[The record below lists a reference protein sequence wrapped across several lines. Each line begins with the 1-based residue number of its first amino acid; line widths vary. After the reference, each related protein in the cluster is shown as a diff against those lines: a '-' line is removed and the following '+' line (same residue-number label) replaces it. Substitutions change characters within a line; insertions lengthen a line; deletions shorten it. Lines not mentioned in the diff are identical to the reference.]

1 MRRLFYK
8 SKIIDGRIVANEI
21 KPIQE
26 LDSACCA
33 PAPAVTEACCE
44 PEPASSETCCPS
56 TDVTAKDLALWKSI
70 GIFLALISSFLIS
83 DYWFG
88 LFLKSLPTGLSA
100 RVADSLAFF
109 ISHSIGLLSLLAAIT
124 TAAVFLRSYID
135 ADKVRKHMEK
145 VGSIRGHGIAAG
157 IGVATPFCSCSAVP
171 VFTGFIRG
179 GVPVS
184 QAISFLVASPLVNE
198 IAVIMLASVLGWA
211 IAGAYAGLGFAIA
224 VGAGIAL
231 RKFAKPSLTEVTQ
244 IKSLNVIDSKG
255 NVIKP
260 SVQKRANAALLEAR
274 DTVKTTFVFILIGV
288 GVGALI
294 HGWVPNS
301 AIETIASWGPV
312 VGVIAATAVGVP
324 LYSGI
329 ATVIPIITVLAEKGM
344 PMGTLLAFAMSVTAL
359 SFPEALL
366 LRKVMKPKL
375 LAAYFGTVSLGI
387 IFVGITFNLLLS

>member
-1 MRRLFYK
+1 
-8 SKIIDGRIVANEI
+8 VAKEI
-21 KPIQE
+21 KLIQE
-26 LDSACCA
+26 PESTCCA
-33 PAPAVTEACCE
+33 PAPAAVEACCGTEAAPTEACC
-44 PEPASSETCCPS
+44 PT
-56 TDVTAKDLALWKSI
+56 TDATTKDLPLWISV
-70 GIFLALISSFLIS
+70 GTFLGLIASFAIS
-83 DYWFG
+83 DYW
-88 LFLKSLPTGLSA
+88 LDSFLKSRFSGLSETT
-100 RVADSLAFF
+100 ADSLAFF

-124 TAAVFLRSYID
+124 TAAVFVRSYID

-198 IAVIMLASVLGWA
+198 IAIIMLASTVGWS
-211 IAGAYAGLGFAIA
+211 IAGAYAGMGFAIA

-231 RKFAKPSLTEVTQ
+231 RKFARPSLTEVTQ
-244 IKSLNVIDSKG
+244 VKSLNVIDSQG

-260 SVQKRANAALLEAR
+260 SLQKRANAALLESR
-274 DTVKTTFVFILIGV
+274 DTVKTTFVFLLIGV
-288 GVGALI
+288 GIGALI
-294 HGWVPNS
+294 HGWVPTS

-312 VGVIAATAVGVP
+312 VGVLAATVIGVP

-329 ATVIPIITVLAEKGM
+329 ATVVPIISALSEKGM

-359 SFPEALL
+359 SLPEALL

-375 LAAYFGTVSLGI
+375 LAAFFGTVALGI
-387 IFVGITFNLLLS
+387 IFVGITFNIVLG

>member
-1 MRRLFYK
+1 V
-8 SKIIDGRIVANEI
+8 SKEI
-21 KPIQE
+21 KLIQE
-26 LDSACCA
+26 PESACCA
-33 PAPAVTEACCE
+33 PAPAAVEVCCGTETA
-44 PEPASSETCCPS
+44 PTETCCPT
-56 TDVTAKDLALWKSI
+56 TDEATKDLPLWLSV
-70 GIFLALISSFLIS
+70 GTFLALIASFVIS
-83 DYWFG
+83 DYWFDS
-88 LFLKSLPTGLSA
+88 FLKSRFAGLSA
-100 RVADSLAFF
+100 KVADSLAFF
-109 ISHSIGLLSLLAAIT
+109 ISHSIGLISLLAAIT

-135 ADKVRKHMEK
+135 ADKVRNHMEK

-198 IAVIMLASVLGWA
+198 IAIIMLASTVGWS
-211 IAGAYAGLGFAIA
+211 IAGAYAGMGFAIA

-231 RKFAKPSLTEVTQ
+231 RKFAKPSLTEVTNV
-244 IKSLNVIDSKG
+244 KSLNVIDSQG

-260 SVQKRANAALLEAR
+260 SLQKRVNTALHEAR
-274 DTVKTTFVFILIGV
+274 DTVKTTFVFLLIGV
-288 GVGALI
+288 GIGALI
-294 HGWVPNS
+294 HGWVPTS

-312 VGVIAATAVGVP
+312 VGVLAATVIGVP

-329 ATVIPIITVLAEKGM
+329 ATVVPIISALSEKGM

-359 SFPEALL
+359 SLPEALL

-375 LAAYFGTVSLGI
+375 LAAFFGTVSLGI
-387 IFVGITFNLLLS
+387 IFVGITFNIVLG

>member
-1 MRRLFYK
+1 V
-8 SKIIDGRIVANEI
+8 SKEI
-21 KPIQE
+21 KLIQE
-26 LDSACCA
+26 PESACCA
-33 PAPAVTEACCE
+33 PAPAAVETCCGTEAAPIEACC
-44 PEPASSETCCPS
+44 PT
-56 TDVTAKDLALWKSI
+56 TDATTKDLPLWLTV
-70 GIFLALISSFLIS
+70 GTFLGLIASFVIS
-83 DYWFG
+83 DYWFDS
-88 LFLKSLPTGLSA
+88 FLKSWFAGLSEA
-100 RVADSLAFF
+100 TADSLAFF
-109 ISHSIGLLSLLAAIT
+109 ISHSIGLISLLAAIT
-124 TAAVFLRSYID
+124 TAAVFVRSYID

-198 IAVIMLASVLGWA
+198 IAIIMLASTAGWS
-211 IAGAYAGLGFAIA
+211 IAGAYAGMGFAIA

-244 IKSLNVIDSKG
+244 VKSLNVIDSQG

-260 SVQKRANAALLEAR
+260 SLQKRANAALLEAG
-274 DTVKTTFVFILIGV
+274 DTVKTTFVYLLIGV

-294 HGWVPNS
+294 RGWVPAS

-312 VGVIAATAVGVP
+312 VGVLAATVIGVP

-329 ATVIPIITVLAEKGM
+329 ATVVPIISALSEKGM

-359 SFPEALL
+359 SLPEALL
-366 LRKVMKPKL
+366 LRKVMKLKL
-375 LAAYFGTVSLGI
+375 LAAFFGTVSLGI
-387 IFVGITFNLLLS
+387 IFVGITFNIVLG

>member
-1 MRRLFYK
+1 M
-8 SKIIDGRIVANEI
+8 GEIVTKEI
-21 KPIQE
+21 KLIQE
-26 LDSACCA
+26 PESACCA
-33 PAPAVTEACCE
+33 PAPAAVEACCGTETAPTEACCSATDE
-44 PEPASSETCCPS
+44 ATKILPLWISVGTFLGLIASF
-56 TDVTAKDLALWKSI
+56 V
-70 GIFLALISSFLIS
+70 IS
-83 DYWFG
+83 DYWFDS
-88 LFLKSLPTGLSA
+88 FLKSRFAGLGA
-100 RVADSLAFF
+100 TTADSLAFF

-198 IAVIMLASVLGWA
+198 IAIIMLASTVGWS
-211 IAGAYAGLGFAIA
+211 IAGAYAGMGFAIA

-244 IKSLNVIDSKG
+244 VKSLNVIDSQG

-260 SVQKRANAALLEAR
+260 SLQKRSNAALLEAR
-274 DTVKTTFVFILIGV
+274 DTVKTTFVYLLIGV

-294 HGWVPNS
+294 RGWVPAS

-312 VGVIAATAVGVP
+312 VGVLAATVIGVP

-329 ATVIPIITVLAEKGM
+329 ATVVPIISALSEKGM

-359 SFPEALL
+359 SLPEALL

-375 LAAYFGTVSLGI
+375 LAAFFGTVSLGI
-387 IFVGITFNLLLS
+387 IFVGIAFNIVLG

>member
-1 MRRLFYK
+1 VTKEIRL
-8 SKIIDGRIVANEI
+8 
-21 KPIQE
+21 IQE
-26 LDSACCA
+26 AESTCCA
-33 PAPAVTEACCE
+33 PAPSAVEACCGTETAPTEACC
-44 PEPASSETCCPS
+44 PP
-56 TDVTAKDLALWKSI
+56 TDATTKDLPLWISV
-70 GIFLALISSFLIS
+70 GTFLGLIASFVIS
-83 DYWFG
+83 DYWFDS
-88 LFLKSLPTGLSA
+88 FLKSRFAGLNA
-100 RVADSLAFF
+100 TTADSLAFF
-109 ISHSIGLLSLLAAIT
+109 ISHSIGLISLLAAIT
-124 TAAVFLRSYID
+124 TAAVFVRSYID

-198 IAVIMLASVLGWA
+198 IAIIMLASTVGWS
-211 IAGAYAGLGFAIA
+211 IAGAYAGMGFAIA

-244 IKSLNVIDSKG
+244 VKSLNVIDSQG

-260 SVQKRANAALLEAR
+260 SLQKRANAALLEAR
-274 DTVKTTFVFILIGV
+274 DTVKTTFVFLLIGV

-294 HGWVPNS
+294 RGWVPTS

-312 VGVIAATAVGVP
+312 VGVLAATVIGVP

-329 ATVIPIITVLAEKGM
+329 ATVVPIISALSEKGM

-359 SFPEALL
+359 SLPEALL

-375 LAAYFGTVSLGI
+375 LAAFFGTVSLGI
-387 IFVGITFNLLLS
+387 IFVGITFNIVLG

>member
-1 MRRLFYK
+1 MTK
-8 SKIIDGRIVANEI
+8 EI
-21 KPIQE
+21 KLIQE
-26 LDSACCA
+26 VESACCT
-33 PAPAVTEACCE
+33 PAPAATEACCE
-44 PEPASSETCCPS
+44 TDSTSTACCETEDSSTVCCPTPEATS
-56 TDVTAKDLALWKSI
+56 REVLLWRSI
-70 GIFLALISSFLIS
+70 GTFLALITSFVIS

-88 LFLKSLPTGLSA
+88 SFLKSRLTGLGA
-100 RVADSLAFF
+100 NAADSLAFF

-124 TAAVFLRSYID
+124 TVAVFLRSFID
-135 ADKVRKHMEK
+135 AEKVRAHMDKVS
-145 VGSIRGHGIAAG
+145 SIKGHGIAAG
-157 IGVATPFCSCSAVP
+157 IGMATPFCSCSAVP

-198 IAVIMLASVLGWA
+198 IAVIMLASTVGWA
-211 IAGAYAGLGFAIA
+211 IAGAYAAMGFAIA

-231 RKFAKPSLTEVTQ
+231 RKFAKPSLTEVSQ
-244 IKSLNVIDSKG
+244 VKSLNFIDSQG
-255 NVIKP
+255 NVTKP

-312 VGVIAATAVGVP
+312 VGVIAATAIGVP

-329 ATVIPIITVLAEKGM
+329 ATVIPVISALAEKGM

-375 LAAYFGTVSLGI
+375 LSAFFGVVALGI
-387 IFVGITFNLLLS
+387 IFVGITFNIALG

>member
-1 MRRLFYK
+1 MTK
-8 SKIIDGRIVANEI
+8 EI
-21 KPIQE
+21 KLIQE
-26 LDSACCA
+26 VESACCA
-33 PAPAVTEACCE
+33 PAADEACCGTETAPTEACC
-44 PEPASSETCCPS
+44 PTTDATTKNLPLWLSVGTFLSLIASF
-56 TDVTAKDLALWKSI
+56 V
-70 GIFLALISSFLIS
+70 IS
-83 DYWFG
+83 DYW
-88 LFLKSLPTGLSA
+88 LDSFLKSRFAGLNA
-100 RVADSLAFF
+100 TTADSLAFF
-109 ISHSIGLLSLLAAIT
+109 ISHSIGLISLLAAIT

-198 IAVIMLASVLGWA
+198 IAIIMLASTVGWS
-211 IAGAYAGLGFAIA
+211 IAGAYAGMGFAIA

-244 IKSLNVIDSKG
+244 VKSLNVIDSQG
-255 NVIKP
+255 NVVKP
-260 SVQKRANAALLEAR
+260 SLQKRANAALLEAR
-274 DTVKTTFVFILIGV
+274 DTVKTTFVFLLIGV
-288 GVGALI
+288 GIGALI
-294 HGWVPNS
+294 HGWVPTS

-312 VGVIAATAVGVP
+312 VGVFAATVIGVP

-329 ATVIPIITVLAEKGM
+329 ATVVPIISALSEKGM

-359 SFPEALL
+359 SLPEALL

-375 LAAYFGTVSLGI
+375 LAAFFGTVALGI
-387 IFVGITFNLLLS
+387 IFVGITFNIVLG

>member
-1 MRRLFYK
+1 MTKEIRL
-8 SKIIDGRIVANEI
+8 
-21 KPIQE
+21 IQE
-26 LDSACCA
+26 AESTCCA
-33 PAPAVTEACCE
+33 PAPSAVEACCGTETAPTEACC
-44 PEPASSETCCPS
+44 PT
-56 TDVTAKDLALWKSI
+56 TDEANKDLPLWLSV
-70 GIFLALISSFLIS
+70 GTFLALIASFVIS
-83 DYWFG
+83 DYWFDS
-88 LFLKSLPTGLSA
+88 FLKSRFAGLSA
-100 RVADSLAFF
+100 KVADSLAFF
-109 ISHSIGLLSLLAAIT
+109 ISHSIGLISLLAAIT
-124 TAAVFLRSYID
+124 TAAVFVRSYID

-198 IAVIMLASVLGWA
+198 IAIIMLASTVGWS
-211 IAGAYAGLGFAIA
+211 IAGAYAGMGFAIA

-244 IKSLNVIDSKG
+244 VKSLNVIDSQG
-255 NVIKP
+255 NVVKP
-260 SVQKRANAALLEAR
+260 SLQKRANAALLEAR
-274 DTVKTTFVFILIGV
+274 DTVKTTFVFLLIGV
-288 GVGALI
+288 GIGALI
-294 HGWVPNS
+294 HGWVPTS

-312 VGVIAATAVGVP
+312 VGVFAATVIGVP

-329 ATVIPIITVLAEKGM
+329 ATVVPIISALSEKGM

-359 SFPEALL
+359 SLPEALL

-375 LAAYFGTVSLGI
+375 LAAFFGTVSLGI
-387 IFVGITFNLLLS
+387 IFVGITFNIVLG

>member
-1 MRRLFYK
+1 M
-8 SKIIDGRIVANEI
+8 GEIVTKEI
-21 KPIQE
+21 KLIQE
-26 LDSACCA
+26 PESACCA
-33 PAPAVTEACCE
+33 PAPAAVEACCE
-44 PEPASSETCCPS
+44 TEAVPTDACCPAADA
-56 TDVTAKDLALWKSI
+56 TNKVLPLWLSV
-70 GIFLALISSFLIS
+70 GTFLGLIASFVIS
-83 DYWFG
+83 DYWFDS
-88 LFLKSLPTGLSA
+88 FLKSRFAGLGA
-100 RVADSLAFF
+100 TTADSLAFF

-198 IAVIMLASVLGWA
+198 IAIIMLASTVGWS
-211 IAGAYAGLGFAIA
+211 IAGAYAGMGFAIA

-244 IKSLNVIDSKG
+244 VKSLNVIDSQG

-260 SVQKRANAALLEAR
+260 SLQKRANAALLEAR
-274 DTVKTTFVFILIGV
+274 DTVKTTFVFLLIGV
-288 GVGALI
+288 GIGALI
-294 HGWVPNS
+294 HGWVPTS

-312 VGVIAATAVGVP
+312 VGVLAATVIGVP

-329 ATVIPIITVLAEKGM
+329 ATVIPIISALSEKGM

-359 SFPEALL
+359 SLPEALL

-375 LAAYFGTVSLGI
+375 LAAFFGTVALGI
-387 IFVGITFNLLLS
+387 IFVGITFNIVLG

>member
-1 MRRLFYK
+1 MTK
-8 SKIIDGRIVANEI
+8 EI
-21 KPIQE
+21 KLIQE
-26 LDSACCA
+26 PESACCA
-33 PAPAVTEACCE
+33 PAPAAVEACCGTETVPTEACC
-44 PEPASSETCCPS
+44 PAADAT
-56 TDVTAKDLALWKSI
+56 TKDLPLWLSV
-70 GIFLALISSFLIS
+70 GTFLALIASFVIS
-83 DYWFG
+83 DYWFDS
-88 LFLKSLPTGLSA
+88 FLKSRFAGLSA
-100 RVADSLAFF
+100 KVADSLAFF

-198 IAVIMLASVLGWA
+198 IAIIMLASTVGWS
-211 IAGAYAGLGFAIA
+211 IAGAYAGMGFAIA

-244 IKSLNVIDSKG
+244 VKSLNVIDSQG

-260 SVQKRANAALLEAR
+260 SLQKRANAALLEAG
-274 DTVKTTFVFILIGV
+274 DTVKTTFVYLLIGV

-294 HGWVPNS
+294 RGWVPAS

-312 VGVIAATAVGVP
+312 VGVLAATVIGVP

-329 ATVIPIITVLAEKGM
+329 ATVVPIISALSEKGM

-359 SFPEALL
+359 SLPEALL

-375 LAAYFGTVSLGI
+375 LAAFFGTVALGI
-387 IFVGITFNLLLS
+387 IFVGITFNIVLG

>member
-1 MRRLFYK
+1 V
-8 SKIIDGRIVANEI
+8 SKEI
-21 KPIQE
+21 KLIQE
-26 LDSACCA
+26 PESACCA
-33 PAPAVTEACCE
+33 PAPAAVEICCRTEAAPTEACC
-44 PEPASSETCCPS
+44 PT
-56 TDVTAKDLALWKSI
+56 TDATTKDLPLWLTV
-70 GIFLALISSFLIS
+70 GTFLGLIASFVIS
-83 DYWFG
+83 DYWFDS
-88 LFLKSLPTGLSA
+88 FLKSRFAGLSA
-100 RVADSLAFF
+100 KVADSLAFF
-109 ISHSIGLLSLLAAIT
+109 ISHSIGLISLLAAIT

-198 IAVIMLASVLGWA
+198 IAIIMLASTVGWS
-211 IAGAYAGLGFAIA
+211 IAGAYAGMGFAIA

-244 IKSLNVIDSKG
+244 VKSLNVIDSQG

-260 SVQKRANAALLEAR
+260 SLQKRANAALLEAG
-274 DTVKTTFVFILIGV
+274 DTVKTTFVYLLIGV

-294 HGWVPNS
+294 RGWVPAS

-312 VGVIAATAVGVP
+312 VGVLAATVIGVP

-329 ATVIPIITVLAEKGM
+329 ATVVPIISALSEKGM

-359 SFPEALL
+359 SLPEALL
-366 LRKVMKPKL
+366 LRKVMKLKL
-375 LAAYFGTVSLGI
+375 LAAFFGTVSLGI
-387 IFVGITFNLLLS
+387 IFVGITFNIVLG

>member
-1 MRRLFYK
+1 VTK
-8 SKIIDGRIVANEI
+8 EI
-21 KPIQE
+21 KLIQE
-26 LDSACCA
+26 PESACCA
-33 PAPAVTEACCE
+33 PAPAAVEACCGTEAAPTEACC
-44 PEPASSETCCPS
+44 PT
-56 TDVTAKDLALWKSI
+56 TDATTKDLPLWLSV
-70 GIFLALISSFLIS
+70 GTFLVLIASFVIS
-83 DYWFG
+83 DYWFDS
-88 LFLKSLPTGLSA
+88 FLKSRFAGLSETT
-100 RVADSLAFF
+100 ADSLAFF
-109 ISHSIGLLSLLAAIT
+109 ISHSIGLISLLAAIT

-198 IAVIMLASVLGWA
+198 IAIIMLASTVGWS
-211 IAGAYAGLGFAIA
+211 IAGAYAGMGFAIA

-244 IKSLNVIDSKG
+244 VKSLNVIDSQG

-260 SVQKRANAALLEAR
+260 SLQKRANAALLEAR
-274 DTVKTTFVFILIGV
+274 DTVKTTFVFLLIGV
-288 GVGALI
+288 GIGALI
-294 HGWVPNS
+294 HGWVPTS

-312 VGVIAATAVGVP
+312 VGVLAATVIGVP

-329 ATVIPIITVLAEKGM
+329 ATVVPIISALSEKGM

-359 SFPEALL
+359 SLPEALL

-375 LAAYFGTVSLGI
+375 LAAFFGTVSLGI
-387 IFVGITFNLLLS
+387 IFVGITFNIVLG

>member
-1 MRRLFYK
+1 M
-8 SKIIDGRIVANEI
+8 SKEI
-21 KPIQE
+21 KLIQE
-26 LDSACCA
+26 PESACCA
-33 PAPAVTEACCE
+33 PAPAAVEACCGTETVPTEACC
-44 PEPASSETCCPS
+44 PAADAT
-56 TDVTAKDLALWKSI
+56 TKDLPLWLSV
-70 GIFLALISSFLIS
+70 GTFLALIASFVIS
-83 DYWFG
+83 DYWFDS
-88 LFLKSLPTGLSA
+88 FLKSQFAGLSA
-100 RVADSLAFF
+100 TTADSLAFF
-109 ISHSIGLLSLLAAIT
+109 ISHSIGLISLLAAIT

-198 IAVIMLASVLGWA
+198 IAIIMLASTVGWS
-211 IAGAYAGLGFAIA
+211 IAGAYAGMGFAIA

-244 IKSLNVIDSKG
+244 VKSLNVVDSLG
-255 NVIKP
+255 NVVKP
-260 SVQKRANAALLEAR
+260 SLQKRANAALLEAR
-274 DTVKTTFVFILIGV
+274 DTVKTTFVFLLIGV
-288 GVGALI
+288 GIGALI
-294 HGWVPNS
+294 HGWVPTS

-312 VGVIAATAVGVP
+312 VGVLAATVIGVP

-329 ATVIPIITVLAEKGM
+329 ATVVPIISALSEKGM

-359 SFPEALL
+359 SLPEALL

-375 LAAYFGTVSLGI
+375 LAAFFGTVALGI
-387 IFVGITFNLLLS
+387 IFVGITFNIVLG

>member
-1 MRRLFYK
+1 M
-8 SKIIDGRIVANEI
+8 GEIVTKEI
-21 KPIQE
+21 NLSQE
-26 LDSACCA
+26 PESACCA
-33 PAPAVTEACCE
+33 PAPAAVEACCE
-44 PEPASSETCCPS
+44 TEAVPTDACCPAADA
-56 TDVTAKDLALWKSI
+56 TNKDLPLWISV
-70 GIFLALISSFLIS
+70 GTFLALIASFVIS
-83 DYWFG
+83 DYWFDS
-88 LFLKSLPTGLSA
+88 FLKSRFAGLNA
-100 RVADSLAFF
+100 TTADSLAFF
-109 ISHSIGLLSLLAAIT
+109 ISHSIGLISLLAAIT

-198 IAVIMLASVLGWA
+198 IAIIMLASTVGWS
-211 IAGAYAGLGFAIA
+211 IAGAYAGMGFAIA

-244 IKSLNVIDSKG
+244 VKSLNVIDSQG

-260 SVQKRANAALLEAR
+260 SLQKRANAALLEAS
-274 DTVKTTFVFILIGV
+274 DTVKTTFVFLLIGV
-288 GVGALI
+288 GIGALI
-294 HGWVPNS
+294 HGWVPTS

-312 VGVIAATAVGVP
+312 VGVLAATVIGVP

-329 ATVIPIITVLAEKGM
+329 ATVVPIISALSEKGM

-359 SFPEALL
+359 SLPEALL

-375 LAAYFGTVSLGI
+375 LAAFFGTVSLGI
-387 IFVGITFNLLLS
+387 IFVGITFNIVLG

>member
-1 MRRLFYK
+1 MTK
-8 SKIIDGRIVANEI
+8 EI
-21 KPIQE
+21 NLSQE
-26 LDSACCA
+26 PESACCA
-33 PAPAVTEACCE
+33 PAPAAVEACCGTEAAPTEACC
-44 PEPASSETCCPS
+44 PP
-56 TDVTAKDLALWKSI
+56 TDATTKDLPLWLSA
-70 GIFLALISSFLIS
+70 GTFLGLIASFVIS
-83 DYWFG
+83 DYWFDS
-88 LFLKSLPTGLSA
+88 FLKSQFSGLSEA
-100 RVADSLAFF
+100 TADSLAFF
-109 ISHSIGLLSLLAAIT
+109 ISHSIGLISLLAAIT

-198 IAVIMLASVLGWA
+198 IAIIMLASTVGWS
-211 IAGAYAGLGFAIA
+211 IAGAYAGMGFAIA

-244 IKSLNVIDSKG
+244 VKSLNVIDSQG
-255 NVIKP
+255 NVVKP
-260 SVQKRANAALLEAR
+260 SLQKRTNAALLEAR
-274 DTVKTTFVFILIGV
+274 DTVKTTFVFLLIGV
-288 GVGALI
+288 GIGALI
-294 HGWVPNS
+294 HGWVPTS
-301 AIETIASWGPV
+301 TIETIASWGPV
-312 VGVIAATAVGVP
+312 VGVLAATVIGVP

-329 ATVIPIITVLAEKGM
+329 ATVVPIISALSEKGM

-359 SFPEALL
+359 SLPEALL

-375 LAAYFGTVSLGI
+375 LAAFFGTVSLGI
-387 IFVGITFNLLLS
+387 IFVGITFNIVLG

>member
-1 MRRLFYK
+1 MTK
-8 SKIIDGRIVANEI
+8 EI
-21 KPIQE
+21 KLIE
-26 LDSACCA
+26 ESESTCCA
-33 PAPAVTEACCE
+33 PAPAVSEVCCETVSTSSACCE
-44 PEPASSETCCPS
+44 TEPSSTACCP
-56 TDVTAKDLALWKSI
+56 TIDVTSHELSLWRSI
-70 GIFLALISSFLIS
+70 GTFLGLIASFVIS

-88 LFLKSLPTGLSA
+88 SFLKSQLVGLNA
-100 RVADSLAFF
+100 KTADSLAFF

-135 ADKVRKHMEK
+135 AEKVRTHMEK

-198 IAVIMLASVLGWA
+198 IAVIMLASTVGWA
-211 IAGAYAGLGFAIA
+211 IAGAYAAMGFAIA

-244 IKSLNVIDSKG
+244 VKSLNIIDSQG
-255 NVIKP
+255 NVVKP

-274 DTVKTTFVFILIGV
+274 DTVKTTFIFILIGV

-301 AIETIASWGPV
+301 AIETIASWGPI
-312 VGVIAATAVGVP
+312 VGVIAATAIGVP

-329 ATVIPIITVLAEKGM
+329 ATVIPVISALAEKGM

-375 LAAYFGTVSLGI
+375 LAAFFGVVALGI
-387 IFVGITFNLLLS
+387 IFVGITFNIVLG